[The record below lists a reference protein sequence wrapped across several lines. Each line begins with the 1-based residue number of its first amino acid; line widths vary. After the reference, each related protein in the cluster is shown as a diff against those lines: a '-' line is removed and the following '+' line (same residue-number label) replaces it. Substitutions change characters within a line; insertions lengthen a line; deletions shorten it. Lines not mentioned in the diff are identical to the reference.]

1 MVGLDEAH
9 ASHVCSKIEHLVAAL
24 HHLLAVVIH
33 TQIHEVELVAE
44 HFLLQNKRDYIEFN
58 FKTLVILLRLG
69 QADINQE
76 IVPSCARFASNHRQ
90 QHSVPLP

>member
-44 HFLLQNKRDYIEFN
+44 HFLLQNKRD
-58 FKTLVILLRLG
+58 
-69 QADINQE
+69 
-76 IVPSCARFASNHRQ
+76 
-90 QHSVPLP
+90 